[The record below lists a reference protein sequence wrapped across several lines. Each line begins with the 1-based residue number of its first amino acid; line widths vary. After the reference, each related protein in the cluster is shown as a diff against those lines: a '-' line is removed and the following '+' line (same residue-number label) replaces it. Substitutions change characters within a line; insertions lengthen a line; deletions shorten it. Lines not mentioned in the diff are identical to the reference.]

1 MTFQQSYQPSLTELS
16 TPPVKSTKVKKRIQL
31 HPTVAVY
38 EFDAQPLTKEEKS
51 ELYYTKNDLDY
62 FMLEVKQIAFLHRE
76 TGCIGDPSH
85 GRSNITSEDD
95 DRHRGIEML
104 IYPQRCQNKLVS
116 RRALLKYQT
125 YLQTKRTDVTP
136 EKKAA
141 AMRAASEKLS
151 SWSYLVAQETARLDS
166 IRAYEA
172 DYLIPLD
179 DKQVEFASYPEH
191 TFKRKGSF
199 QEVRRRVTPLAEDPP
214 RPFKKARAVLCS

>member
-1 MTFQQSYQPSLTELS
+1 MNPIVS
-16 TPPVKSTKVKKRIQL
+16 
-31 HPTVAVY
+31 VY
-38 EFDAQPLTKEEKS
+38 EYDAQPLTQEEKS
-51 ELYYTKNDLDY
+51 ELYYTKSDLDY

-76 TGCIGDPSH
+76 TGISGPSH
-85 GRSNITSEDD
+85 SRSNITSKDD

-125 YLQTKRTDVTP
+125 YLQTKHTDITL
-136 EKKAA
+136 ERKAA

-151 SWSYLVAQETARLDS
+151 SWSHLVAQETARLDS

-179 DKQVEFASYPEH
+179 DKQVEFAPYHEH
-191 TFKRKGSF
+191 TFKRKAPL
-199 QEVRRRVTPLAEDPP
+199 QEAKRRVTPLAEDPP
-214 RPFKKARAVLCS
+214 RPLKKARVVMCS

>member
-1 MTFQQSYQPSLTELS
+1 MTFQQSYQPSSTVLS
-16 TPPVKSTKVKKRIQL
+16 TPPVNSIKMKAKKRIQMN
-31 HPTVAVY
+31 PTVSVH
-38 EFDAQPLTKEEKS
+38 EFDVQPLTKEEKS
-51 ELYYTKNDLDY
+51 ELYYTKDDLDY
-62 FMLEVKQIAFLHRE
+62 FMLEVKQIAFLHRK
-76 TGCIGDPSH
+76 TGCIGDQSH
-85 GRSNITSEDD
+85 NSRSNINSDEDD
-95 DRHRGIEML
+95 FHRGIEML

-136 EKKAA
+136 EQKAA
-141 AMRAASEKLS
+141 AMRVASEKLS
-151 SWSYLVAQETARLDS
+151 AWSHLVAQETARLDS

-191 TFKRKGSF
+191 TFKKK
-199 QEVRRRVTPLAEDPP
+199 EVRRVTPLAEVDP

>member
-1 MTFQQSYQPSLTELS
+1 MNPIVS
-16 TPPVKSTKVKKRIQL
+16 V
-31 HPTVAVY
+31 H
-38 EFDAQPLTKEEKS
+38 EFDVQRLTKEEKS

-62 FMLEVKQIAFLHRE
+62 FMLEVKQIAFFHRE
-76 TGCIGDPSH
+76 TGIVDPSH
-85 GRSNITSEDD
+85 SSRSNISEDD
-95 DRHRGIEML
+95 DHHRGIEML

-125 YLQTKRTDVTP
+125 YLQTKRTDITP

-141 AMRAASEKLS
+141 AMRVASEKLS
-151 SWSYLVAQETARLDS
+151 SWSHLVAQETARLDS

-179 DKQVEFASYPEH
+179 DKQVEFAPYHEH
-191 TFKRKGSF
+191 TFKKK
-199 QEVRRRVTPLAEDPP
+199 EVRRVTPLAEVDP